1 MPFLKKLF
9 GGSGSSSASEPE
21 LYEGFKIYAEPVIE
35 DGSFRLTARIE
46 KEIDGEVRSHMLI
59 RADTFQNAETAAE
72 AAVTKAKMMIDQMG
86 DRLLDSKPFT

>member
-9 GGSGSSSASEPE
+9 GGTSSAAPEPE
-21 LYEGFKIYAEPVIE
+21 IYEGFKIYPEPAKE

-46 KEIDGEVRSHMLI
+46 KEVDGEVRSHLLI
-59 RADTFQNAETAAE
+59 RADTFQNAEIAAE

-86 DRLLDSKPFT
+86 EQLLDSKPFT